1 MNALYVKFTHMRL
14 KTNLRLEGLK
24 KMNLIEK
31 IALVGQRMKSE
42 QISLKESLMASSRV
56 SVSDDSVEGVDRLIY
71 NHCLNKKNLSDFFGK
86 SRVTF
91 NKILSELEDKGLVG
105 APIYQNKNHLYTR
118 WDVQKIMDALG
129 YPRYRDI
136 YQSRAIVTQNHKGGT
151 GKSTTSGAIA
161 VAAAL
166 DLQLNAKTL
175 LIEWDP
181 QGSIGSGMIQSVSE
195 DDVFLTAIDAILG
208 VYEEDSEYGK
218 YLDMGYSEAEIIAS
232 MSFSTHL
239 PNLDVITAFP
249 TDARFKDKYWQCS
262 KDERTEL
269 LLRFKDVILPVL
281 KEKYDLIIIDT
292 PPEDSPLIWAADE
305 AADGILV
312 AVSPREYDYAST
324 TDFMLTISERFKQS
338 PSKGNNLKWFKVLAV
353 NVDDKSPYEKIVLD
367 KLVRTVQDLFMS
379 ASIKNSEAFK
389 AAASR
394 GRTVL
399 DIKKSEEL
407 CSPKQLDVAEESVM
421 LVYQQ
426 FINEIKSFSAKQG
439 VNS

>member
-1 MNALYVKFTHMRL
+1 MDRKR
-14 KTNLRLEGLK
+14 
-24 KMNLIEK
+24 MNLIDK

-42 QISLKESLMASSRV
+42 QISLKESLLVSSRV
-56 SVSDDSVEGVDRLIY
+56 SVSDDSVDGVDRLIY

-91 NKILSELEDKGLVG
+91 NKILADLEEKGVVG
-105 APIYQNKNHLYTR
+105 APIFQNKNHLYTR

-129 YPRYRDI
+129 FPRYSD
-136 YQSRAIVTQNHKGGT
+136 YYHSRTIVTQNHKGGT
-151 GKSTTSGAIA
+151 GKSTTSGALA

-166 DLQLNAKTL
+166 DLQLNARTL

-181 QGSIGSGMIQSVSE
+181 QGSIGSGMIQSVAD
-195 DDVFLTAIDAILG
+195 DDVFLTAVDAILG
-208 VYEEDSEYGK
+208 VYEEDSDYK
-218 YLDMGYSEAEIIAS
+218 NYLNLGYSEEEIIES
-232 MSFSTHL
+232 MPFSTHL

-262 KDERTEL
+262 REERTEL
-269 LLRFKDVILPVL
+269 LLRFKEVILPVL
-281 KEKYDLIIIDT
+281 KKKYDLIIIDT
-292 PPEDSPLIWAADE
+292 PPEDSPLTWAADE

-338 PSKGNNLKWFKVLAV
+338 PSKGENLKWFKVLAV

-367 KLVRTVQDLFMS
+367 KLVRTVQELFMS
-379 ASIKNSEAFK
+379 ANIKNSEAFK

-421 LVYQQ
+421 AVYQQ
-426 FINEIKSFSAKQG
+426 FINEIKSFSVKERGNA
-439 VNS
+439 

>member
-1 MNALYVKFTHMRL
+1 
-14 KTNLRLEGLK
+14 
-24 KMNLIEK
+24 MNLIDK

-42 QISLKESLMASSRV
+42 QISLKESLLVSSRV
-56 SVSDDSVEGVDRLIY
+56 SVSDDSVDGVDRLIY

-91 NKILSELEDKGLVG
+91 NKILADLEEKGVVG

-129 YPRYRDI
+129 FPRYS
-136 YQSRAIVTQNHKGGT
+136 YYYHSRTIVTQNHKGGT
-151 GKSTTSGAIA
+151 GKSTTSGALA

-166 DLQLNAKTL
+166 DLQLNARIL

-181 QGSIGSGMIQSVSE
+181 QGSIGSGMIQSVAD
-195 DDVFLTAIDAILG
+195 DDVFLTAVDAILG
-208 VYEEDSEYGK
+208 VYEEDSDYK
-218 YLDMGYSEAEIIAS
+218 NYLNLGYSEEEIIES
-232 MSFSTHL
+232 MPFSTHL

-262 KDERTEL
+262 REERTEL
-269 LLRFKDVILPVL
+269 LLRFKEVILPVL
-281 KEKYDLIIIDT
+281 KKKYDLIIIDT
-292 PPEDSPLIWAADE
+292 PPEDSPLTWAADE

-324 TDFMLTISERFKQS
+324 TDFMLTLSERFKQS
-338 PSKGNNLKWFKVLAV
+338 PSKGENLKWFKVLAV

-367 KLVRTVQDLFMS
+367 KLVRTVQELFMS
-379 ASIKNSEAFK
+379 ANIKNSEAFK

-421 LVYQQ
+421 AVYQQ
-426 FINEIKSFSAKQG
+426 FINEIKSFSAKERG
-439 VNS
+439 NA

>member
-1 MNALYVKFTHMRL
+1 
-14 KTNLRLEGLK
+14 
-24 KMNLIEK
+24 MNLIDK

-42 QISLKESLMASSRV
+42 QISLKESLLVSSRV
-56 SVSDDSVEGVDRLIY
+56 SVSDDSVDGVDRLIY

-91 NKILSELEDKGLVG
+91 NKILADLEEKGVVG
-105 APIYQNKNHLYTR
+105 APIFQNKNHLYTR
-118 WDVQKIMDALG
+118 WDVQKIMDALSF
-129 YPRYRDI
+129 PRYSD
-136 YQSRAIVTQNHKGGT
+136 YYHSRTIVTQNHKGGT
-151 GKSTTSGAIA
+151 GKSTTSGALA

-166 DLQLNAKTL
+166 DLQLNARTL

-181 QGSIGSGMIQSVSE
+181 QGSIGSGMIQSVAD
-195 DDVFLTAIDAILG
+195 DDVFLTAVDAILG
-208 VYEEDSEYGK
+208 VYEEDSDYK
-218 YLDMGYSEAEIIAS
+218 NYLNLGYSEEEIIES
-232 MSFSTHL
+232 MPFSTHL

-262 KDERTEL
+262 REERTEL
-269 LLRFKDVILPVL
+269 LLRFKEVILPVL
-281 KEKYDLIIIDT
+281 KKKYDLIIIDT
-292 PPEDSPLIWAADE
+292 PPEDSPLTWAADE

-338 PSKGNNLKWFKVLAV
+338 PSKGENLKWFKVLAV

-367 KLVRTVQDLFMS
+367 KLVRTVQELFMS
-379 ASIKNSEAFK
+379 ANIKNSEAFK

-421 LVYQQ
+421 AVYQQ
-426 FINEIKSFSAKQG
+426 FINEIKSFSVKERGNA
-439 VNS
+439 

>member
-1 MNALYVKFTHMRL
+1 
-14 KTNLRLEGLK
+14 
-24 KMNLIEK
+24 MNLIDK

-42 QISLKESLMASSRV
+42 QISLKESLLVSSRV
-56 SVSDDSVEGVDRLIY
+56 SVSDDSVDGVDRLIY
-71 NHCLNKKNLSDFFGK
+71 NHCLKKKNLSDFFGK

-91 NKILSELEDKGLVG
+91 NKILADLEEKGVVG
-105 APIYQNKNHLYTR
+105 APIFQNKNHLYTR

-129 YPRYRDI
+129 FPRYSD
-136 YQSRAIVTQNHKGGT
+136 YYHSRTIVTQNHKGGT
-151 GKSTTSGAIA
+151 GKSTTSGALA

-166 DLQLNAKTL
+166 DLQLNARTL

-181 QGSIGSGMIQSVSE
+181 QGSIGSGMIQSVAD
-195 DDVFLTAIDAILG
+195 DDVFLTAVDAILG
-208 VYEEDSEYGK
+208 VYEEDSDYK
-218 YLDMGYSEAEIIAS
+218 NYLNLGYSEEEIIES
-232 MSFSTHL
+232 MPFSTHL

-262 KDERTEL
+262 REERTEL
-269 LLRFKDVILPVL
+269 LLRFKEVILPVL
-281 KEKYDLIIIDT
+281 KKKYDLIIIDT
-292 PPEDSPLIWAADE
+292 PPEDSPLTWAADE

-338 PSKGNNLKWFKVLAV
+338 PSKGENLKWFKVLAV

-367 KLVRTVQDLFMS
+367 KLVRTVQELFMS
-379 ASIKNSEAFK
+379 ANIKNSEAFK

-421 LVYQQ
+421 AVYQQ
-426 FINEIKSFSAKQG
+426 FINEIKSFSVKERGNA
-439 VNS
+439 

>member
-1 MNALYVKFTHMRL
+1 
-14 KTNLRLEGLK
+14 
-24 KMNLIEK
+24 MNLIDK

-42 QISLKESLMASSRV
+42 QISLKESLLVSSRV
-56 SVSDDSVEGVDRLIY
+56 SVSDDSVDGVDRLIY
-71 NHCLNKKNLSDFFGK
+71 NHCLNKKKLSDFFGK

-91 NKILSELEDKGLVG
+91 NKILSDLEEKGVVG

-129 YPRYRDI
+129 FPRYSN
-136 YQSRAIVTQNHKGGT
+136 YYHSRTIVTQNHKGGT
-151 GKSTTSGAIA
+151 GKSTTSGALA

-166 DLQLNAKTL
+166 DLQLNARIL

-181 QGSIGSGMIQSVSE
+181 QGSIGSGMIQSVAD
-195 DDVFLTAIDAILG
+195 DDVFLTAVDAILG
-208 VYEEDSEYGK
+208 VYEEDSDYK
-218 YLDMGYSEAEIIAS
+218 NYLNLGYSEEEIIES
-232 MSFSTHL
+232 MPFSTHL

-262 KDERTEL
+262 REERTEL
-269 LLRFKDVILPVL
+269 LLRFKEVILPVL
-281 KEKYDLIIIDT
+281 KKKYDLIIIDT
-292 PPEDSPLIWAADE
+292 PPEDSPLTWAADE

-338 PSKGNNLKWFKVLAV
+338 PSKGENLKWFKVLAV

-367 KLVRTVQDLFMS
+367 KLVRTVQELFMS
-379 ASIKNSEAFK
+379 ANIKNSEAFK

-421 LVYQQ
+421 AVYQQ
-426 FINEIKSFSAKQG
+426 FINEIKSFSAKERG
-439 VNS
+439 NA

>member
-1 MNALYVKFTHMRL
+1 
-14 KTNLRLEGLK
+14 
-24 KMNLIEK
+24 MNLIDK

-42 QISLKESLMASSRV
+42 QISLKESLLVSSRV

-71 NHCLNKKNLSDFFGK
+71 NHCLNKINLSDFFGK
-86 SRVTF
+86 SRVPF
-91 NKILSELEDKGLVG
+91 NKILADLEDRGLVG
-105 APIYQNKNHLYTR
+105 APIFQNKNHLYTR

-129 YPRYRDI
+129 CPRYSD
-136 YQSRAIVTQNHKGGT
+136 YYHSRAIVTQNHKGGT
-151 GKSTTSGAIA
+151 GKSTTSGALA

-166 DLQLNAKTL
+166 DMHLNARTL

-181 QGSIGSGMIQSVSE
+181 QGSIGSGMIQSVAE

-208 VYEEDSEYGK
+208 VYEEDSDYKK
-218 YLDMGYSEAEIIAS
+218 YLDLGYSEEEIIES
-232 MSFSTHL
+232 MPFSTHL

-262 KDERTEL
+262 REERTEL
-269 LLRFKDVILPVL
+269 LLRFKEVILPVL
-281 KEKYDLIIIDT
+281 KKKYGLIIIDT
-292 PPEDSPLIWAADE
+292 PPEDSPITWAADE

-338 PSKGNNLKWFKVLAV
+338 PSKGENLRWFKVLAV

-367 KLVRTVQDLFMS
+367 KLVRTVQELFMS
-379 ASIKNSEAFK
+379 ANIKNSEAFK

-421 LVYQQ
+421 AVYQQ
-426 FINEIKSFSAKQG
+426 FINEIKSFSVKERSNA
-439 VNS
+439 

>member
-1 MNALYVKFTHMRL
+1 
-14 KTNLRLEGLK
+14 
-24 KMNLIEK
+24 MNLIEK

-129 YPRYRDI
+129 YPRYREA

-232 MSFSTHL
+232 MPFSTHL

-269 LLRFKDVILPVL
+269 LLRFKEVILPVL

-338 PSKGNNLKWFKVLAV
+338 PSKGDNLKWFKVLAV

-407 CSPKQLDVAEESVM
+407 CSAKQLDVAEESVM

-439 VNS
+439 VNP

>member
-1 MNALYVKFTHMRL
+1 
-14 KTNLRLEGLK
+14 
-24 KMNLIEK
+24 MNLIDK

-42 QISLKESLMASSRV
+42 QISLKESLLVSSRV
-56 SVSDDSVEGVDRLIY
+56 SVSDDSVDGVDRLIY

-91 NKILSELEDKGLVG
+91 NKILADLEEKELVG

-118 WDVQKIMDALG
+118 WDVQKIMDALN
-129 YPRYRDI
+129 YPRYSD
-136 YQSRAIVTQNHKGGT
+136 YYCSRTIVTQNHKGGT
-151 GKSTTSGAIA
+151 GKSTTSGVLA

-166 DLQLNAKTL
+166 DLHLNARIL

-181 QGSIGSGMIQSVSE
+181 QGSIGSGMIQSVAE

-208 VYEEDSEYGK
+208 VYEEDSDYRK
-218 YLDMGYSEAEIIAS
+218 YLDLGYSEEQIIEG
-232 MSFSTHL
+232 MPFSTHL

-249 TDARFKDKYWQCS
+249 TDARFK
-262 KDERTEL
+262 E
-269 LLRFKDVILPVL
+269 VILPVL
-281 KEKYDLIIIDT
+281 KSKYDLIIIDT
-292 PPEDSPLIWAADE
+292 PPEDSPITWAADE

-338 PSKGNNLKWFKVLAV
+338 PSKGENLSWFKVLAV
-353 NVDDKSPYEKIVLD
+353 NVDDKIVLD
-367 KLVRTVQDLFMS
+367 TLVRTVQELFMS
-379 ASIKNSEAFK
+379 ANIKNSEAFK

-421 LVYQQ
+421 AVYQQ
-426 FINEIKSFSAKQG
+426 FINEIKSFSVKQG
-439 VNS
+439 GNV